1 MLSRCANV
9 QCSKPFLRLG
19 QGKLFVLETEH
30 ALSAEDL
37 VQAQVRSRP
46 RRTEHYWLCEQC
58 AKIWTLV
65 HDRENGIGLTEL
77 KRGPS
82 STTID
87 APSAAGVA

>member
-30 ALSAEDL
+30 TLSSEGL
-37 VQAQVRSRP
+37 VQEQVRGRP
-46 RRTEHYWLCEQC
+46 RRLEHYWLCEQC

-82 STTID
+82 STPISAPTVAD
-87 APSAAGVA
+87 AA